1 MGVLRPIG
9 PDTLSGLLRAC
20 RASDPELDLALLRI
34 GVLAPADLTPIRE
47 VLDGPEATVALI
59 TNRDGHRVIE
69 VSHQRRR
76 VALVHPDGTVER
88 VSAAA

>member
-1 MGVLRPIG
+1 M
-9 PDTLSGLLRAC
+9 
-20 RASDPELDLALLRI
+20 
-34 GVLAPADLTPIRE
+34 LAPADLTPIRE
-47 VLDGPEATVALI
+47 VLDGPEATLALI